1 MNKSFLVAAAVIGSY
16 GFSAG
21 QKITYKPF
29 HLQHPG
35 PATQAVHGA
44 VEPVKPEQITALS
57 FLPEDFLPAPSPS
70 GVLEWLD
77 VDADGDMDY
86 LLIDGSIKLFEN
98 SSGSFVE
105 VAGAGLGM
113 TATAHYVTDV
123 NRDNRIDVMFIENR
137 LIKVAYNNG
146 DKTFTVSDTGIE
158 LEWDG
163 APPLYCYDVDGD
175 TDLDIVTRPTSS
187 FYAFIPSTRF
197 GTTESISYPSE
208 FTFMS
213 FENLDNTLVL
223 DFFLVYT
230 DNAGYSVYST
240 SMTSGL
246 VYDMTGL
253 ASTFNPAQLEV
264 RWSDVDLDG
273 DLDLFARTT
282 AGWRFFMNNYSRNGT
297 VQLSYSAS
305 FPNSVSGYAAIG
317 DLNSDGKPDFVVTN
331 SATNKIDVW
340 RNQSS
345 FENPLFVLDHSIPV
359 TSFSRLY
366 ILDMDGAAGADIVSH
381 QKIYKN
387 TLTYGQLSPPPSTP
401 TGLSC
406 LYVGDRVY
414 LGWNQTA
421 PGHQYRYE
429 VFKDGEMIV
438 SSESADNGKPLRL
451 QKAPGVQNTTVIL
464 SPLPPGD
471 YTFRVQA
478 VDASFRGSPFSAVKG
493 VEVPVGLESVPAFR
507 VFPNPASND
516 LVITGQ
522 TSGNL
527 HISDGLSRSV
537 FKGSLDA
544 ESPVK
549 LSVADWPAGL
559 YIVDFESGGSR
570 SIQKLLVT
578 R

>member
-1 MNKSFLVAAAVIGSY
+1 MPGPRVETAAAPV
-16 GFSAG
+16 
-21 QKITYKPF
+21 
-29 HLQHPG
+29 HPAD
-35 PATQAVHGA
+35 PDQ
-44 VEPVKPEQITALS
+44 TAALT
-57 FLPEDFLPAPSPS
+57 FIAEDFGVPLPT
-70 GVLEWLD
+70 GGQLEWLD
-77 VDADGDMDY
+77 VDADQDMDF
-86 LLIDGSIKLFEN
+86 LLIDGSVKLYEN
-98 SSGSFVE
+98 VGGTYNE
-105 VAGAGLGM
+105 ATGAGLGM
-113 TATAHYVTDV
+113 TATAHYVTDL
-123 NRDNRIDVMFIENR
+123 NRDNKIDIMFINDR

-146 DKTFTVSDTGIE
+146 DKTFTVVDTGIE

-213 FENLDNTLVL
+213 FENLDNSLVL

-253 ASTFNPAQLEV
+253 ASTFNPAQMEV

-331 SATNKIDVW
+331 SATNKLDVW

-359 TSFSRLY
+359 TSFSKLY

-387 TLTYGQLSPPPSTP
+387 TLTYSQLSPPPSTP

-406 LYVGDRVY
+406 LYVGDRLY

-438 SSESADNGKPLRL
+438 SSESADSGKPLRL
-451 QKAPGVQNTTVIL
+451 QKAPGVQTTTVIL

-493 VEVPVGLESVPAFR
+493 VEVPVGLESVPTFS
-507 VFPNPASND
+507 VYPNPASDD

-522 TSGNL
+522 AAGDL
-527 HISDGLSRSV
+527 LIRDGLSRPV
-537 FKGSLDA
+537 FRGSLDA
-544 ESPVK
+544 ESPLK

-559 YIVDFESGGSR
+559 YIVDFESGGNR
-570 SIQKLLVT
+570 RLQKLFIT